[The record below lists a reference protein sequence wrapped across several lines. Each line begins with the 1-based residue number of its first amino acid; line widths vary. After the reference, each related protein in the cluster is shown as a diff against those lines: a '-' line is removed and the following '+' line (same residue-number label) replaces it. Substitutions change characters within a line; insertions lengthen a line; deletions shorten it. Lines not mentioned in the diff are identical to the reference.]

1 MTPRR
6 GNGIVV
12 LLYVCAAITLSTPSA
27 RAASVTFPSSPD
39 APRLSV
45 EVADD
50 EPERRRG
57 LMFRE
62 SLPPGRGMWFV
73 FDSAQPLAFWMKN
86 VKFPIDIIFLD
97 DARYVVKVW
106 KTVAPC
112 MAGDCPAYPSAV
124 PARYVL
130 EAPAGFC
137 DDYRITEGQ
146 RVMFWK

>member
-1 MTPRR
+1 VKPRR
-6 GNGIVV
+6 KAGLACALFIA
-12 LLYVCAAITLSTPSA
+12 AAISLSSTA
-27 RAASVTFPSSPD
+27 VRAATVTFPASPD
-39 APRLSV
+39 APRLFV

-62 SLPPGRGMWFV
+62 SLPQGRGMWFV
-73 FDSAQPLAFWMKN
+73 FERAGPLAFWMKN

-97 DARYVVKVW
+97 DERYIVKIW
-106 KTVAPC
+106 KAVAPC
-112 MAGDCPAYPSAV
+112 LTGPCPNYPSIV